1 MNMPVDEDMSVH
13 FTSTLMALIRTALE
27 VKIARGETKH
37 MDLKLRGWLTSGMV
51 DISTQILHILFFCVG
66 GEDRNQ
72 MDLDL
77 QKEISIIWPH
87 LSQKTLDLLVPIH
100 KGDETNKL
108 TRREEK

>member
-1 MNMPVDEDMSVH
+1 MAAHARYGENLY
-13 FTSTLMALIRTALE
+13 TSP
-27 VKIARGETKH
+27 KH
-37 MDLKLRGWLTSGMV
+37 V
-51 DISTQILHILFFCVG
+51 IICVG

-100 KGDETNKL
+100 KGNDTNKDQIRVPAL
-108 TRREEK
+108 SISSCAVLPSCISQ